1 MMTLHRVKRF
11 VFASA
16 VAVPSALSAQAFG
29 LNEIGS
35 CAIGRGFAVTGA
47 PCQDA
52 STIFWNPAAATRL
65 TGWNA
70 VAGVTAIA
78 LNATFKQDTT
88 RRVFESD
95 VPTEYVPHAFVNY
108 HAANSKLAYGVGVY
122 VPYGLTSQW
131 PDNFPGKFSAKK
143 ASLAT
148 IYVQPNIAYQINSKW
163 SVGGGPIW
171 GHSTVELIQAV
182 DLSEQ
187 VAGATPTTPPQPIFF
202 ANLGIAKG
210 TEFARVRLKGSANAF
225 GAQIGVA
232 GQPTPQWSVG
242 LRFLTPLEF
251 KYDDA
256 DAVFTQVN
264 TGLVIGG
271 TLTPPILVGALVDTI
286 SALKAQFTSGAL
298 VPQKVRTR
306 ITHPAQIQGGAA
318 YSGLKNW
325 LLSGDVAWVGWKRFN
340 ELPVDF
346 QGPAPDRVLFEDYN
360 NTTSVRL
367 GAEYTIPTD
376 GWKIRAG
383 FAGAASA
390 APDVTVTPLLPEQD
404 RWYSTFGVE
413 VPFGKM
419 WKVEGAYAH
428 VATPGARG
436 RIVERTNRNQTA
448 VQLNT
453 GVYTVTANIVSI
465 TAKASF

>member
-11 VFASA
+11 LLVSA
-16 VAVPSALSAQAFG
+16 LAVPSALSAQAFG

-35 CAIGRGFAVTGA
+35 CAIARAFAVTGS

-52 STIFWNPAAATRL
+52 STIFWNSAAATRL
-65 TGWNA
+65 TGWSA
-70 VAGVTAIA
+70 VAGVTAIGV
-78 LNATFKQDTT
+78 NGSFRQDTS
-88 RRVFESD
+88 RRVFDAD

-108 HAANSKLAYGVGVY
+108 HAANSKLAYGLGVY

-131 PDNFPGKFSAKK
+131 PDNFPGKFSARK
-143 ASLAT
+143 ASLQT
-148 IYVQPNIAYQINSKW
+148 IYVQPNVAYQINSKW
-163 SVGGGPIW
+163 SVGGGPVW
-171 GHSTVELIQAV
+171 GHSTVELIQAI

-187 VAGATPTTPPQPIFF
+187 VAGAFPTTPPTPFFF
-202 ANLGIAKG
+202 ANLGIPKG
-210 TEFARVRLKGSANAF
+210 TEFARVRLKGSATAF
-225 GAQIGVA
+225 GAQIAVA

-256 DAVFTQVN
+256 DAVFTQVP
-264 TGLVIGG
+264 TGLVVGG
-271 TLTPPILVGALVDTI
+271 SLAPPILVGALVDTI

-298 VPQKVRTR
+298 IPQKVSTR
-306 ITHPAQIQGGAA
+306 ITHPAQIQGGVA

-325 LLSGDVAWVGWKRFN
+325 LIEGDLAWVGWKRFN
-340 ELPVDF
+340 ELPVTF
-346 QGPAPDRVLFEDYN
+346 AGPAPDRVLFEDYN
-360 NTTSVRL
+360 NTMSGRL
-367 GAEYTIPTD
+367 GAEYTVPTE

-383 FAGAASA
+383 LAGASSA

-419 WKVEGAYAH
+419 WKIEGGYAH
-428 VATPGARG
+428 VGTPGSRG
-436 RIVERTNRNQTA
+436 RVVERTNRNQTA
-448 VQLNT
+448 AQLNS
-453 GVYTVTANIVSI
+453 GVFSITANVVSI
-465 TAKASF
+465 TVKASF